1 MIGDSTMPLAH
12 LPRVGKLT
20 HSLSSAAGGLFY
32 SVRDTSNV
40 LEKWP
45 IEQVV
50 FGLRDANFE
59 RDWNQ
64 WRVHTLFTYSSF
76 GPKSFTMSPALIQD
90 LVRCRLDMLH
100 VHGIWNFAS
109 LAAMTWR
116 MRTGRPLVI
125 SPHGMLDPGA
135 LAFSSHKKRAVAAL
149 YERRNLQNASLIHAL
164 NVSEAASIRAFGI
177 DTPIAIIPNGLAIPD
192 IEVTRRRSWNPETR
206 RTLLFLARIHPKKG
220 IMELIEAWRI
230 MLDTAPDVA
239 ARWCLNLVGWDD
251 GGFLE
256 AARARVV
263 ELGLADHITL
273 PGALFGEDKVTA
285 FAESHAFI
293 LPSRSEGLP
302 MAILEAWAH
311 GMPVLMTDA
320 CNLPRG
326 FEAGAAFRVEVE
338 PQHLAAGLI
347 EHLRRDEAELRSS
360 GMAGRVLV
368 ESEYSLDQ
376 VCKDYAEMYLWLI
389 DGGPSPRFVHFAE
402 TRRTL

>member
-1 MIGDSTMPLAH
+1 MIGDSSNPLAEP
-12 LPRVGKLT
+12 PRVGKLT

-32 SVRDTSNV
+32 SLRDTSNW

-50 FGLRDANFE
+50 FGMRDRDFE
-59 RDWNQ
+59 RDWNE
-64 WRVHTLFTYSSF
+64 WRVHTLFTYPSF
-76 GPKSFTMSPALIQD
+76 GPKSFTVNPSLLND

-109 LAAMTWR
+109 LAAFTWR
-116 MRTGRPLVI
+116 IRTGRPLVI

-135 LAFSSHKKRAVAAL
+135 LAFSPNKKRAVAAL
-149 YERRNLQNASLIHAL
+149 YERRNLQHASLIHAL

-177 DTPIAIIPNGLAIPD
+177 DTPIAIIPNGLTIPN
-192 IEVTRRRSWNPETR
+192 IAVTRRRKWEPQTR

-230 MLDTAPDVA
+230 MLDTAPDIA
-239 ARWCLNLVGWDD
+239 AKWCLNLVGWDD

-263 ELGLADHITL
+263 ELGLSEHITL
-273 PGALFGEDKVTA
+273 PGSLFGEDKITA

-311 GMPVLMTDA
+311 GLPVLMTDA

-326 FEAGAAFRVEVE
+326 FEAGAAFRIEVE
-338 PQHLAAGLI
+338 PRQLAAGLT
-347 EHLRRDEAELRSS
+347 EHLRRDDAELRAV
-360 GMAGRVLV
+360 GAAGRVLV
-368 ESEYSLDQ
+368 ENEYSLEQ
-376 VCKDYAEMYLWLI
+376 VCKDYAAMYLWLV
-389 DGGPSPRFVHFAE
+389 DGGPAPRFVQFSKKSG
-402 TRRTL
+402 R